1 MKNEALQEQN
11 LCSARSS
18 DSLMMR
24 SGIIF
29 EWTKKKAAFTG
40 LTTDF
45 IGKISQVGDTF
56 PPINKQL
63 YITCRE
69 LICYYILKE
78 YCTQVQLI
86 YL

>member
-1 MKNEALQEQN
+1 MN
-11 LCSARSS
+11 
-18 DSLMMR
+18 
-24 SGIIF
+24 
-29 EWTKKKAAFTG
+29 KKKAAFTG

-86 YL
+86 YLQEKVCFNFSTGKLSKLKTSHARI